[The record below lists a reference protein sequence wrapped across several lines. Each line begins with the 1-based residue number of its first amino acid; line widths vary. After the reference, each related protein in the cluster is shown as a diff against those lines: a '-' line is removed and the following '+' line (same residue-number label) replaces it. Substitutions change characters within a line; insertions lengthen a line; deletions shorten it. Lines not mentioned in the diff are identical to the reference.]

1 MGIIFWQVFIK
12 QSNQKWAE
20 HLNRHGSKENIEDQK
35 HMKRYS
41 MSLIT
46 REMKIKTTIMVAS
59 HQWEWPS
66 SKIVQ
71 AVNAREGVEKSERSY
86 AVDGNVNWYN
96 HSREY
101 HAVSLQN

>member
-1 MGIIFWQVFIK
+1 
-12 QSNQKWAE
+12 
-20 HLNRHGSKENIEDQK
+20 
-35 HMKRYS
+35 MKRYS
-41 MSLIT
+41 TSLIT
-46 REMKIKTTIMVAS
+46 REMQIKTTIMVAS
-59 HQWEWPS
+59 CQWEWPS

-101 HAVSLQN
+101 HGVSLQN